1 MKRTRT
7 LGWIVIVLA
16 LLAGVL
22 LGAATARA
30 QFSPVQDHT
39 SGAGCPSN
47 GGSDVTQCAAYQVRA
62 DINNHLSGAAAI
74 SPSIVSLRFAS
85 LPPEADGRLFYCSD
99 CHQTVPCASGGSGA
113 FALGTRGA
121 WACTSPGVT
130 GVTGTAPIVSSGG
143 STPIISLAMVPVA
156 NGGTQCGAPTIF
168 ASLPA
173 SPVLGETCHV
183 TDAVQCLAGH
193 TLTVGGGSG
202 LHPADCAV
210 TADGAGNWNVS
221 GGANVASIL
230 VGVNGTSPIV
240 VTNNSATSGAVTSTV
255 SLSGVTAEQG
265 NGAKVQLSTGATSTN
280 DCVKFDANGNTIDA
294 GAGCGGAPGGA
305 PGAIEYNN
313 SGAFGGVVL
322 TGLVLGNGSL
332 APTAF
337 GGNSLAAHNFANAI
351 SALGVLSGAQPAFTD
366 LSGTATIAQVP
377 AITLQ
382 DTTVASTSISTATT
396 LVLPANGHSMQPLT
410 MTAAATITIPQGQWA
425 GQSLN
430 VVVCQNGTGGFPAT
444 FAPIAGLTIVGTFPV
459 FTATASACGDFSLQY
474 STTTNAYL
482 TGSNPGPL

>member
-1 MKRTRT
+1 MRKN
-7 LGWIVIVLA
+7 ISALA
-16 LLAGVL
+16 LMLTL
-22 LGAATARA
+22 LGLLALAPVSRA
-30 QFSPVQDHT
+30 QTWAPIPDYSGP
-39 SGAGCPSN
+39 GAGQQFRN
-47 GGSDVTQCAAYQVRA
+47 DLNA
-62 DINNHLSGAAAI
+62 HLSGTKVIAPWITSI
-74 SPSIVSLRFAS
+74 SFAQLGVEQDGLLR
-85 LPPEADGRLFYCSD
+85 YCID
-99 CHQTVPCASGGSGA
+99 CHQTIPCAAGGTGA

-143 STPIISLAMVPVA
+143 STPTISLGTVPVA

-221 GGANVASIL
+221 GGANVASNL
-230 VGVNGTSPIV
+230 VSVNGTSPIV
-240 VTNNSATSGAVTSTV
+240 ANNNTATNGAVTSTV

-265 NGAKVQLSTGATSTN
+265 NGAKVQLSTGATTYEH
-280 DCVKFDANGNTIDA
+280 CVMYDVNGNTVDA
-294 GAGCGGAPGGA
+294 GAACGAGGGTPGGTTGAIQYNNAGALGGA
-305 PGAIEYNN
+305 
-313 SGAFGGVVL
+313 VL
-322 TGLVLGNGSL
+322 TGLVLGNGSS

-337 GGNSLAAHNFANAI
+337 GGNSLAAHNFANSI
-351 SALGVLSGAQPAFTD
+351 SASGALSGAQPAFTD
-366 LSGTATIAQVP
+366 LSGIASTAQVP
-377 AITLQ
+377 TIALQ
-382 DTTVASTSISTATT
+382 DVTVAAISISTATT
-396 LVLPANGHSMQPLT
+396 LVLPANGHSMLVLT
-410 MTAAATITIPQGQWA
+410 MTAAATNTIPQGQWA
-425 GQSLN
+425 GQSVN
-430 VVVCQNGTGGFPAT
+430 VFVCQNGTGGFPASFT
-444 FAPIAGLTIVGTFPV
+444 PIAGLTIVGTFPV
-459 FTATASACGDFSLQY
+459 FTTTASKCGNFSLQY

>member
-39 SGAGCPSN
+39 SGPGCPSN
-47 GGSDVTQCAAYQVRA
+47 GGSDITQCAGYQTRA
-62 DINNHLSGAAAI
+62 DINNHLSGASAI
-74 SPSIVSLRFAS
+74 SPSIVSLSFAS
-85 LPPEADGRLFYCSD
+85 LPPETDGRLFYCSD
-99 CHQTVPCASGGSGA
+99 CHQTIPCAAGGTGA

-143 STPIISLAMVPVA
+143 STPTISLGTVPVA

-210 TADGAGNWNVS
+210 IADGAGNWNVS
-221 GGANVASIL
+221 GGANVASNL

-240 VTNNSATSGAVTSTV
+240 ASNNSATSGAVTTTV

-265 NGAKVQLSTGATSTN
+265 NGAKVQLSTGGTAYE
-280 DCVKFDANGNTIDA
+280 DCVMYDVNGNTVDA
-294 GAGCGGAPGGA
+294 GARCSSGSGTVVAGTGPGIAQYPAGTGTILGSVLVTGDCSLAQGGAITCTKTNGVPTG
-305 PGAIEYNN
+305 NN
-313 SGAFGGVVL
+313 VTVTPVTVSG
-322 TGLVLGNGSL
+322 
-332 APTAF
+332 P
-337 GGNSLAAHNFANAI
+337 
-351 SALGVLSGAQPAFTD
+351 
-366 LSGTATIAQVP
+366 
-377 AITLQ
+377 
-382 DTTVASTSISTATT
+382 TT
-396 LVLPANGHSMQPLT
+396 LVLPVTGHSMQVLT
-410 MTAAATITIPQGQWA
+410 MTAAATNTIPQGQWA
-425 GQSLN
+425 GQS
-430 VVVCQNGTGGFPAT
+430 VSVFVCQNGTGGFPASFT
-444 FAPIAGLTIVGTFPV
+444 PIAGLTIVGTFPV
-459 FTATASACGDFSLQY
+459 FTTTASECGNFSLQY
-474 STTTNAYL
+474 SSTTNAFL